1 MMRLVLITLL
11 MCCLLAVTIGS
22 LIYLDQITKRDRFAA
37 RVRWVRQNHE
47 LDLDAISSNGSRSL
61 RLLVRVGNLLAQSGL
76 LSAKTISE
84 LDRTLQSSGFRGTN
98 TLALFVGSKVTL
110 LVLLPLGMFFL
121 LQHVSVSVRLHYLAV
136 GVSAIGGLLLPDIWV
151 KRMRTGYLKRLGL
164 GLPDALDM
172 LVICTESGLGLETAI
187 ERVGQEMRGSHP
199 EVSREMMITAHELRI
214 AADRKLALSGM
225 ANRTGL
231 QSVKRL
237 GATLIQTM
245 QYGTPLSQALRSLST
260 EMRQEILLRFEANA
274 ARLPVLLT
282 LPMILFILPTLFM
295 VVGGPAA
302 LTLST
307 LFAH

>member
-1 MMRLVLITLL
+1 MRLLLISLL
-11 MCCLLAVTIGS
+11 MCCLLFVTIGS
-22 LIYLDQITKRDRFAA
+22 LFYLDRITKRDRFAA

-47 LDLDAISSNGSRSL
+47 LDLDAISSKGSRGL
-61 RLLVRVGNLLAQSGL
+61 RLLIGIGNLFARSGL
-76 LSAKTISE
+76 LSTKTLSE

-98 TLALFVGSKVTL
+98 TLPVFVGSKVTL
-110 LVLLPLGMFFL
+110 LISLPLTMFFL
-121 LQHVSVSVRLHYLAV
+121 LQHVTLSSRLHYLALLL
-136 GVSAIGGLLLPDIWV
+136 SAIGGLLLPDTWV
-151 KRMRTGYLKRLGL
+151 KRRRSGYLKRLGQ

-172 LVICTESGLGLETAI
+172 LVICTESGLGLEAAI
-187 ERVGQEMRGSHP
+187 ERVGHEMRESHP
-199 EVSREMMITAHELRI
+199 EVSRELMITAHELRI
-214 AADRKLALSGM
+214 AADRKLALNGM
-225 ANRTGL
+225 AARTGL

-245 QYGTPLSQALRSLST
+245 QYGTPLSQALRSLSA

-295 VVGGPAA
+295 IVGGPAA